1 MTHVQTL
8 RITRT
13 PETPIHPESIGP
25 RLSWALWL
33 LLAAATGC
41 SGNGRTSVSGEVTFD
56 GKPLERG
63 SIRLIA
69 VDGNTPSAEAV
80 IHEGRYRLETVPG
93 QKRIEIQGFRVVG
106 MAHRND
112 DPSAPLEEI
121 TEPIVP
127 AKFNIRSELLQEI
140 SHRSATHDF
149 HLTSH

>member
-1 MTHVQTL
+1 MTQVQSL
-8 RITRT
+8 RITLT
-13 PETPIHPESIGP
+13 LETPIRPASIGP
-25 RLSWALWL
+25 RLSWALLL
-33 LLAAATGC
+33 LLAAAPGC
-41 SGNGRTSVSGEVTFD
+41 SGNGLTSVSGAVTFD

-69 VDGNTPSAEAV
+69 VDGKTPSAEAI

-93 QKRIEIQGFRVVG
+93 QKRIEIQGFRIVG
-106 MAHRND
+106 TARRND

-127 AKFNIRSELLQEI
+127 AKFNTRSELLQEV